1 MANMTQTEVT
11 VVQPGRGEQVT
22 LPGFGAV
29 YKLTSP
35 DVGLVEHPFA
45 VGSITAAHRHSRED
59 ERSIVIAGKIGFRS
73 DDTEVV
79 LEAGGYI
86 TKPRGQMHAMWNAG
100 TEPGRIIEVITPG
113 AFAGYF
119 RELGK
124 LLADAGHPDDYGVR
138 ILHELPAFAGLA
150 DKYGLIYGY
159 PDWMDDIIERYGLNP
174 PTH

>member
-1 MANMTQTEVT
+1 MANTTQTEVT
-11 VVQPGRGEQVT
+11 AVQPGKGEQVS

-35 DVGLVEHPFA
+35 DVALIEHPFE

-59 ERSIVIAGKIGFRS
+59 ERSTVIAGKIGFRS

-79 LEAGGYI
+79 LEAGGYM

-100 TEPGRIIEVITPG
+100 TEPSRIIEVITPG

-119 RELGK
+119 RELGQ
-124 LLADAGHPDDYGVR
+124 LLAHAGHPADYGVR
-138 ILHELPAFAGLA
+138 TLHELPEFAELS
-150 DKYGLIYGY
+150 DKYGLTYGY
-159 PDWMDDIIERYGLNP
+159 PDWMDDIIERYRLNP
-174 PTH
+174 PTY

>member
-1 MANMTQTEVT
+1 MAQTDIP
-11 VVQPGRGEQVT
+11 VVQPGQGEKIS

-35 DVGLVEHPFA
+35 DVALVEHPFE

-59 ERSIVIAGKIGFRS
+59 ERSIVIAGRIGFRS

-79 LEAGGYI
+79 LDVGGYM

-119 RELGK
+119 RELGQ
-124 LLADAGHPDDYGVR
+124 LLEHAGDPADHGVR
-138 ILHELPAFAGLA
+138 TLHELPEFAELA
-150 DKYGLIYGY
+150 DKYGLTYGY
-159 PDWMDDIIERYGLNP
+159 PDWMDDVIERYGLNP